1 MLQLDWLVLEPW
13 GASCL
18 YSHFPHHPD
27 VLQMC
32 AAMPGFHMGTKD
44 QSSGPHVCMA
54 LWAPGSVVIVFPE
67 AAFWVS
73 AYLISTPHANSKQPL
88 PSIVPAMTATDF
100 PRLGRTGPRSCHSSF
115 EDPA

>member
-18 YSHFPHHPD
+18 YSHFPYHPD

-44 QSSGPHVCMA
+44 QSSGPYVCMACTHLTEA
-54 LWAPGSVVIVFPE
+54 LWAPSSVVIVFPE

-73 AYLISTPHANSKQPL
+73 AYLISTPHANSKQLSL
-88 PSIVPAMTATDF
+88 PPGNDSH
-100 PRLGRTGPRSCHSSF
+100 RLP
-115 EDPA
+115 